1 VKTDCDKKTD
11 KTSVDVTIRR
21 VEWTLEKQRVLAY
34 TTTSTTTTTG
44 SGSSNDIVPLET
56 KKVGGKREEGG
67 ERRARMMGGGF
78 HRCVGTES
86 V

>member
-1 VKTDCDKKTD
+1 MKDCDKKTD

-44 SGSSNDIVPLET
+44 GSSNDIVPLET